1 MELTKRIEMNPKV
14 LLGKPVIKGTRI
26 PVALVLNLLEHGYTI
41 ERILTAYPNLKKA
54 DVLAAIRYSA
64 ARINREEIV
73 PLVPLRVLARGAH
86 EVFV

>member
-1 MELTKRIEMNPKV
+1 MDTLKHIEMNADV

-41 ERILTAYPNLKKA
+41 ERILKAYPNIKKA

-64 ARINREEIV
+64 MRINREEIT
-73 PLVPLRVLARGAH
+73 PLRVRAYRAR
-86 EVFV
+86 VS